1 MLMTTLASRSSQ
13 LTICLQSDAWFS
25 GSHDSEVRKYALAN
39 KEMDGLVTSAAG
51 VAIRSM
57 AVDPKGSRIAVTSE
71 CVIILSCIY
80 QAPHVLSANPS

>member
-1 MLMTTLASRSSQ
+1 MGHRTLC
-13 LTICLQSDAWFS
+13 LTIHPQNDAWFS

-57 AVDPKGSRIAVTSE
+57 AVDPAGGRIAVTSE
-71 CVIILSCIY
+71 Y
-80 QAPHVLSANPS
+80 VLL